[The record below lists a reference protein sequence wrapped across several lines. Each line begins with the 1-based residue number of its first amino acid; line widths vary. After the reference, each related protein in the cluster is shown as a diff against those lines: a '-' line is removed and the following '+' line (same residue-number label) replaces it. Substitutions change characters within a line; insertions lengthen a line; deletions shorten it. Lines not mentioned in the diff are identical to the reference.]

1 MSSPNNPPRHALI
14 TGTSSGIGLAIARRL
29 LESGWSISGLDRA
42 PPALTAA
49 QFSPHEI
56 DLADAAAIARQVGD
70 VSRPVDAII
79 HAAGFMRTGAL
90 GALRADDGEAMW
102 RVHVLSPTLIVNAL
116 EPRLPRGARIVL
128 IGSRT
133 AAGAAARSQYA
144 ATKAA
149 LIGLARSFALELA
162 ARAITVNVISPG
174 ATQTPM
180 LTDPARLDVAPRLP
194 PMGRFV
200 TPDEIAGVAAFL
212 LSDAAASITGQNIV
226 VCGGAS
232 L

>member
-1 MSSPNNPPRHALI
+1 MSSPDNLPRHALI
-14 TGTSSGIGLAIARRL
+14 TGTSSGIGLAVARRL
-29 LESGWSISGLDRA
+29 LAAGWSVDGLDRA
-42 PPALTAA
+42 PPTLAA
-49 QFSPHEI
+49 ANFSPHEI

-70 VSRPVDAII
+70 MKRPVDAII

-90 GALRADDGEAMW
+90 GELRADDGEAMW
-102 RVHVLSPTLIVNAL
+102 RVHVLSPTLLVNGLAAA
-116 EPRLPRGARIVL
+116 LPRGARIVL

-133 AAGAAARSQYA
+133 ASGAAARSQYA

-180 LTDPARLDVAPRLP
+180 LTDPARLDVAPLLP

>member
-1 MSSPNNPPRHALI
+1 MSPPAQRHALI
-14 TGTSSGIGLAIARRL
+14 TGTSSGIGLAVARRL
-29 LESGWSISGLDRA
+29 IDAGWSVAGLDRA
-42 PPALTAA
+42 APAFAA
-49 QFSPHEI
+49 ANFSPHRL
-56 DLADAAAIARQVGD
+56 DLADAAAIDRHLAH

-90 GALRADDGEAMW
+90 GQLRAQDGEAMW
-102 RVHVLSPTLIVNAL
+102 RVHVLAATLIVNGLAA
-116 EPRLPRGARIVL
+116 RLPHAARIVL

-133 AAGAAARSQYA
+133 ASGAAARSQYA
-144 ATKAA
+144 AAKAA

-162 ARAITVNVISPG
+162 PRAITVNVISPG

-180 LTDPARLDVAPRLP
+180 LTDPARNGVAPRLP